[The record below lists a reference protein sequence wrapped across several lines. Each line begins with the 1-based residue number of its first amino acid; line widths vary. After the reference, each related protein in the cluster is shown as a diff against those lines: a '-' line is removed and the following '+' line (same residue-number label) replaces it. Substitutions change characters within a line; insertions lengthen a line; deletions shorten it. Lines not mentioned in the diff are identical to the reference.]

1 MLLDLMIQIVDLII
15 LGENGA
21 VLVVVLV
28 EIAQRLFSVFKHGR
42 RQLLLLTQFVTV
54 LVVFGR
60 GFKI

>member
-1 MLLDLMIQIVDLII
+1 MFLDLILYLII

-28 EIAQRLFSVFKHGR
+28 EIAQRLFSIFEDGR